1 MAKIM
6 QKMSENLGVDRV
18 DRNEF
23 LKRLGLEM
31 FLTEVNLLLVL
42 YKNGMKHKIK
52 GKEEFLFMAK
62 EYFSKAMQGFKN
74 EQRFKRTGAIV
85 FNEKTIAADTA
96 YRELFVG
103 IKNGKEFQKILAVC
117 IDTLQNVIDEK
128 DVDSEKIDIITS
140 ILKSITAQI

>member
-6 QKMSENLGVDRV
+6 QKMSGNFGVDSV
-18 DRNEF
+18 D

-52 GKEEFLFMAK
+52 GKEKFLFMAK

-74 EQRFKRTGAIV
+74 EQRFKRTGRIV

-96 YRELFVG
+96 YHELLVG
-103 IKNGKEFQKILAVC
+103 IKNGKEFQKILAAC

-128 DVDSEKIDIITS
+128 DVDSEKIDTITS
-140 ILKSITAQI
+140 ILKSIMFEI